1 MSLKEIGF
9 FLGPFIFICLVFLP
23 IPWTLSKEAWIVICV
38 SIWMIVWWI
47 TESIP
52 IPVTALFPMFFFPL
66 FGVTD
71 LKSAASHYA
80 NPVVYLFFGGFLL
93 ALAMEKWNLH
103 RRIALKIVKF
113 TGTDANGII
122 LGFMIATAF
131 LSMWISNTATAIMML
146 PIALSVIDLMT
157 SDKSKYNARGLNF
170 FSISI
175 MLGIAY
181 AANIG
186 GTATIIGTPPNV
198 VFAAYMKETMGMD
211 IPFAKWL
218 ALGLPFATI
227 LLLITYF
234 ILVKILYPNGL
245 GRFIG
250 AQELI
255 EKELSLLGPI
265 SKGEWRT
272 LIVFI
277 ITAFMWIFRVPLNKY
292 IPGPGFSDTEIAI
305 FAGILLFTIPVDF
318 KKGAFLLDWKATE
331 KLPWGI
337 LLLFGG
343 GLSLASSLFDTGI
356 VNQIASIF
364 SKSESDFYVFIGL
377 TTLALFLTEVI
388 SNVALVTIFLP
399 IVSGISMGLGM
410 NPIFLSIPITLA
422 ASCAFM
428 LPMATPPN
436 AIVYASGFMTVQK
449 MAKSGLVINL
459 ISILTITLIY
469 ETLVKFMFEF

>member
-277 ITAFMWIFRVPLNKY
+277 ITAFMWIFRVPINKY
-292 IPGPGFSDTEIAI
+292 IPDPGFSDTEIAI

-377 TTLALFLTEVI
+377 TTLALFLTE
-388 SNVALVTIFLP
+388 TR
-399 IVSGISMGLGM
+399 
-410 NPIFLSIPITLA
+410 
-422 ASCAFM
+422 AS
-428 LPMATPPN
+428 PR
-436 AIVYASGFMTVQK
+436 SQQGR
-449 MAKSGLVINL
+449 
-459 ISILTITLIY
+459 
-469 ETLVKFMFEF
+469 